1 MKYINNIGAYWLL
14 MMKVFKKPVKPDV
27 FRKQLWVEME
37 SLGYESI
44 GFVVLISVFM
54 GAVVTIQTAFQIDGP
69 LVPNWTVGFTVRQSV
84 ILEFSPTII
93 SLFLA
98 GKVGSRI
105 ASEIGTMKVTEQI
118 DALEVMGINS
128 ASHLILPKIVAFML
142 INPVLIIFSMFTSIL
157 GGWVAG
163 VGSDM
168 VSSNDYIEGIMIFF
182 NPYDITYAMI
192 KTVIFAFIITTV
204 SGYYGYKTTGG
215 ALEVGRSSTNA
226 VVYSSIVMLFF
237 NMILTQILLT

>member
-1 MKYINNIGAYWLL
+1 
-14 MMKVFKKPVKPDV
+14 
-27 FRKQLWVEME
+27 
-37 SLGYESI
+37 
-44 GFVVLISVFM
+44 
-54 GAVVTIQTAFQIDGP
+54 
-69 LVPNWTVGFTVRQSV
+69 
-84 ILEFSPTII
+84 
-93 SLFLA
+93 
-98 GKVGSRI
+98 
-105 ASEIGTMKVTEQI
+105 
-118 DALEVMGINS
+118 
-128 ASHLILPKIVAFML
+128 
-142 INPVLIIFSMFTSIL
+142 MFTSIL

-163 VGSDM
+163 VGSNM